1 MTIPGFTS
9 TGSKRPEALFGSEP
23 DGPQTMSRSEGCTL
37 WDSAGNQYTD
47 MIMALGAVALG
58 YAHPDVVAAAYEAT
72 RAGTVGSLP
81 PALEQEVAEQ
91 LAAAIPGTESVRFF
105 KSGAEAVS
113 AAVRVARVYTGRER
127 VITCGYHGWFDWC
140 QHEAGVPQCV
150 RELRTEVPFND
161 VTALYEET
169 KQVGP
174 VAAIVLE
181 PVIDGAPDSS
191 WLQAARD
198 IASRSGAVLVFDEI
212 KTAFRMALGGAAEL
226 YGVIPDLAVVGK
238 ALGNG
243 FPIAAVCGSRDVMD
257 AVTHTWI
264 SSTLATEH
272 VGLAAARSVL
282 GVFDREDVVGHL
294 HNTGTK
300 LLHGLERVV
309 RDHPRVFTGVLGVPQ
324 MCYPQCATAE
334 TAGQVAIEAAR
345 RGVLFK
351 LAAYNFVSLAH
362 SDDVI
367 NNVLDTLAAVAER
380 VETVC

>member
-9 TGSKRPEALFGSEP
+9 TGSKRPQALFGTETG
-23 DGPQTMSRSEGCTL
+23 GPQTMSRTEGCRL
-37 WDSAGNQYTD
+37 WDSAGNEYTD

-58 YAHPDVVAAAYEAT
+58 YAHPDVVAAVDEAA

-113 AAVRVARVYTGRER
+113 AAVRVARVYTGRDR
-127 VITCGYHGWFDWC
+127 VVTCGYHGWFDWC

-161 VTALYEET
+161 VAALAREV
-169 KQVGP
+169 KQAGP

-181 PVIDGAPDSS
+181 PVIDGPPDST

-198 IASRSGAVLVFDEI
+198 VASRCGAVLVFDEI
-212 KTAFRMALGGAAEL
+212 KTAFRIALGGAAEL
-226 YGVIPDLAVVGK
+226 YRITPDLVVVGK

-257 AVTHTWI
+257 AVTRTWI
-264 SSTLATEH
+264 SSTLATEC
-272 VGLAAARSVL
+272 VGLAAARAVL
-282 GVFDREDVVGHL
+282 HVFDREDVVGHL
-294 HNTGTK
+294 RDTGTK
-300 LLHGLERVV
+300 LLHGLEQVV
-309 RDHPRVFTGVLGVPQ
+309 TDHPNVFTGVFGVPQ
-324 MCYPQCATAE
+324 MCYPQCVTA
-334 TAGQVAIEAAR
+334 AGSGQVAVEAAR
-345 RGVLFK
+345 RGILFK

-367 NNVLDTLAAVAER
+367 SNLLETLAAVAER
-380 VETVC
+380 VEAVC